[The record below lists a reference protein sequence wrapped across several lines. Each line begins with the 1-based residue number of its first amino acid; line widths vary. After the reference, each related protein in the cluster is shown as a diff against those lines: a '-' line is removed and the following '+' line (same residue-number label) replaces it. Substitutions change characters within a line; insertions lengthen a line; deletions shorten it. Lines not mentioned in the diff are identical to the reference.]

1 MKMILIRDRET
12 GSVDAIV
19 TAETTTEQD
28 LNDILAGIILDVAN
42 GIENNSYLELLRER
56 LPNDCKMTDH
66 WSGDWKTVWY

>member
-1 MKMILIRDRET
+1 MEMILIRDRET

-42 GIENNSYLELLRER
+42 GNENNSYLELLRER
-56 LPNDCKMTDH
+56 LPNDCKIIDR
-66 WSGDWKTVWY
+66 WSDDWKTVWY